1 MICYSPWSR
10 CLGIAGYDLF
20 FSLCVSF
27 PCMGGLSNLVNLAN
41 IALLLLFF
49 GILLW
54 EFSRAKELGALVCS
68 WNFAF
73 GGAIGFGQRRRCSYY
88 PILGVHCE
96 INKAVLLVEQI
107 HRFFNHVFVVNFFS
121 QVFLY
126 L

>member
-1 MICYSPWSR
+1 
-10 CLGIAGYDLF
+10 
-20 FSLCVSF
+20 
-27 PCMGGLSNLVNLAN
+27 MGGLSNLVNLAN
-41 IALLLLFF
+41 IALLLLFLGLLLFF

-107 HRFFNHVFVVNFFS
+107 HRFSIHLCS
-121 QVFLY
+121 QFL
-126 L
+126 